1 MKAAF
6 CGIPMNGGRK
16 AGKRQVSVL
25 IVLLAVL
32 RVGGE
37 DMVSESVSLFSLS
50 SPSLIFI
57 LIFDK
62 AR

>member
-1 MKAAF
+1 
-6 CGIPMNGGRK
+6 MNDGRK
-16 AGKRQVSVL
+16 TGKRQVSVL
-25 IVLLAVL
+25 IVLLTVL